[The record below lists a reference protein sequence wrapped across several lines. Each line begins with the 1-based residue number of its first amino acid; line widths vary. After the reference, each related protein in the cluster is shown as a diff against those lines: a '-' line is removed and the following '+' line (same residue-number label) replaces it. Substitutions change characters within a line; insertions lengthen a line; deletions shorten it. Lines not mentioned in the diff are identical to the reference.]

1 MFTWN
6 DPYVLAVIIGIVSVA
21 LFHYDQK
28 KKQADSDFEIDKLS
42 YIKVFIL
49 VAGSIL
55 LFNYFVPSLTSTTTT
70 TQESVINE
78 IVEKVTPSPIPSPVP
93 TKSLQHSGISSAFTP
108 ISSHSISGL
117 KIKEGP
123 PNF

>member
-6 DPYVLAVIIGIVSVA
+6 NPYVLAVIIGVVSVA

-28 KKQADSDFEIDKLS
+28 KKQQSDSEFEVDKLS

-49 VAGSIL
+49 VSGSIL
-55 LFNYFVPSLTSTTTT
+55 LFNYFVPTTTT
-70 TQESVINE
+70 SITQESVVNE
-78 IVEKVTPSPIPSPVP
+78 IVEKVVSSPVPSPIP
-93 TKSLQHSGISSAFTP
+93 TKSLQHSGTNSAFTP
-108 ISSHSISGL
+108 IISHSISGL

>member
-6 DPYVLAVIIGIVSVA
+6 NPYVLSVIIGIVSVA

-28 KKQADSDFEIDKLS
+28 KKQAEEEFEVDKLS
-42 YIKVFIL
+42 YIKIFIL
-49 VAGSIL
+49 VSGSIL
-55 LFNYFVPSLTSTTTT
+55 LFNYFVFSK
-70 TQESVINE
+70 TQGSVVSESVVSE
-78 IVEKVTPSPIPSPVP
+78 IVEKVVASPIPSPIP
-93 TKSLQHSGISSAFTP
+93 TKPLQHSVTGSAFTP
-108 ISSHSISGL
+108 ITSNSISGL

>member
-6 DPYVLAVIIGIVSVA
+6 NPYVLSVIIGIVAVA

-28 KKQADSDFEIDKLS
+28 KKQADQEFEVDKLS
-42 YIKVFIL
+42 YIKIFIL

-55 LFNYFVPSLTSTTTT
+55 LFNYFVPSLSSTITPDEVMTD
-70 TQESVINE
+70 
-78 IVEKVTPSPIPSPVP
+78 IVKETIPSPIPSPVP
-93 TKSLQHSGISSAFTP
+93 TKPLQHSVTGSAFTP
-108 ISSHSISGL
+108 ITSQSISGL